1 MWKKRE
7 KHHIQLKVFFQHYWT
22 NRPTVG
28 TLGPVHKVLLI
39 TSWQWESLESRRVC
53 DQADLIM
60 IIGIH
65 QLQITLMERDFS
77 DQEHIFDCRS
87 KFTFSFFFFFFM
99 GRVIMQHSGC
109 VPNRPESECAFSSAF
124 GSDIHRRKRRVTA
137 LTSISPAS
145 E

>member
-1 MWKKRE
+1 MERNENAERWCKRIKNIPGLIASLPPLFSPLPSCCFKSGRKE
-7 KHHIQLKVFFQHYWT
+7 KHHIQLNVFFQHYWT

-39 TSWQWESLESRRVC
+39 TSWQWESLQSRWVW

-60 IIGIH
+60 IIGRH

-87 KFTFSFFFFFFM
+87 KF
-99 GRVIMQHSGC
+99 
-109 VPNRPESECAFSSAF
+109 AFSLF
-124 GSDIHRRKRRVTA
+124 FNG
-137 LTSISPAS
+137 TSYYATLWLCSQ
-145 E
+145 